1 MTIEEDA
8 EGLACHALTTFLLE
22 KNYAFVCI
30 SPESQERVVRKR
42 SLHPKTRNSANLEDF
57 FGWSLP
63 AEEKVIRDILP
74 VKILDLLREASVVTA
89 GDDGLYRSK
98 FRVSSF
104 YMPDI
109 EDSLSLTRL
118 YYIHS
123 AFPTTQRDS
132 VFFGPDTYL
141 FLDYLSSV
149 TNRVPTRTPRT
160 IVDIC
165 CGAGAGAILL
175 ARKFPA
181 SRVLALDLN
190 PKALSVGIMNAR
202 FANTQVLFVESDLV
216 SAMKSQDD
224 IDLIVSN
231 PPYISSSALDVPTHA
246 IDGPISGLALPLRV
260 VEESVPLLAD
270 RGLLIVYTAVPIPH
284 QNPAYD
290 PFLEHLSKVAGA
302 TLVSYKI
309 LHPDMFGEELSSPA
323 YADVGRIQAVG
334 AVLRKREGRMVP
346 AVAGV

>member
-1 MTIEEDA
+1 M
-8 EGLACHALTTFLLE
+8 
-22 KNYAFVCI
+22 
-30 SPESQERVVRKR
+30 
-42 SLHPKTRNSANLEDF
+42 
-57 FGWSLP
+57 
-63 AEEKVIRDILP
+63 
-74 VKILDLLREASVVTA
+74 KILDLLREASVVTA

-334 AVLRKREGRMVP
+334 AVLRKVICSSIFSTIDVDIDVARGKNGAGRGRSVETRLLTLRTLSGRVS
-346 AVAGV
+346 AHRIRY

>member
-8 EGLACHALTTFLLE
+8 EGLACQALITFLLE

-30 SPESQERVVRKR
+30 SPESQEKVVRKR
-42 SLHPKTRNSANLEDF
+42 ACRSDTRNSTNLEDF

-63 AEEKVIRDILP
+63 AEENVLRDLLP
-74 VKILDLLREASVVTA
+74 VRILDLLREASVVTV
-89 GDDGLYRSK
+89 GDDRLYRSK

-118 YYIHS
+118 YHVHS
-123 AFPTTQRDS
+123 AFPTTQWNS

-149 TNRVPTRTPRT
+149 TNRVPARTPRT
-160 IVDIC
+160 IVEIC
-165 CGAGAGAILL
+165 C
-175 ARKFPA
+175 
-181 SRVLALDLN
+181 ALDLN

-202 FANTQVLFVESDLV
+202 FANTQVLFVESDLF

-231 PPYISSSALDVPTHA
+231 PAYISSSALDVPTHA
-246 IDGPISGLALPLRV
+246 LGAPLSGLALPLRV
-260 VEESVPLLAD
+260 VDESVPLLAD
-270 RGLLIVYTAVPIPH
+270 HGLLIVYTAVPIPH
-284 QNPAYD
+284 QHPGDD
-290 PFLEHLSKVAGA
+290 PFLEHLRKVVEA
-302 TLVSYKI
+302 TLISYKI
-309 LHPDMFGEELSSPA
+309 LHPDVFGEELSSPA
-323 YADVGRIQAVG
+323 YAHVGRIQAVG
-334 AVLRKREGRMVP
+334 AVLRKREGRLVT
-346 AVAGV
+346 AVARV

>member
-1 MTIEEDA
+1 MTIIEDD
-8 EGLACHALTTFLLE
+8 EGIACHNLTTFLLE
-22 KNYAFVCI
+22 KDYAFVCI

-42 SLHPKTRNSANLEDF
+42 SLDPETRNSANLEDF

-63 AEEKVIRDILP
+63 AEETVLREILP
-74 VKILDLLREASVVTA
+74 LKILNLLLEASVVAT

-123 AFPTTQRDS
+123 AFPTTQPDS
-132 VFFGPDTYL
+132 VFFGPDIYL
-141 FLDYLSSV
+141 FLDYITSV

-160 IVDIC
+160 IVDVC

-181 SRVLALDLN
+181 SRVLALDMN

-202 FANTQVLFVESDLV
+202 FANTQVLFVESDLFA
-216 SAMKSQDD
+216 AMKSQDD

-231 PPYISSSALDVPTHA
+231 PPYISSSGLDVPTHA
-246 IDGPISGLALPLRV
+246 IGGAISGLALPLRV
-260 VEESVPLLAD
+260 VEESLPLLAG
-270 RGLLIVYTAVPIPH
+270 RGLLMIYTAVPIPH
-284 QNPAYD
+284 QNPGYD
-290 PFLEHLSKVAGA
+290 PFLEHLRKVDGA
-302 TLVSYKI
+302 TLISYKI

-323 YADVGRIQAVG
+323 YAHIGRIQAVG
-334 AVLRKREGRMVP
+334 AVLRKVIWSSSFP
-346 AVAGV
+346 TT